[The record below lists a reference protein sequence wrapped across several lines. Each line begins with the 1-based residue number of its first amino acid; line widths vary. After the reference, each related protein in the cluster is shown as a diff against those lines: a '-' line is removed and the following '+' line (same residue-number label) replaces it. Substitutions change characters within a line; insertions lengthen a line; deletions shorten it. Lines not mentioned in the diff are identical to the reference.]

1 MSLFL
6 KNLVALQFF
15 TIGIYTDTEN
25 VPPHTLELVEH
36 FLKRIE
42 SYLLHNVDAWQ
53 NSPFPYETFLVDI
66 LDDRLSNPEIIKQKA
81 AFYQVDSE
89 INYRLYCIELEEY
102 DTTISRYLIK
112 NMLQG
117 SNAMRSILYK
127 DSIVI
132 LRVVNDN
139 PMLEEDAVQSWTQN
153 LHNILK
159 IYDFRCGASAIFQ
172 GLCHVRWAYKE
183 ARSALQLGKRLSD
196 SEERIFCHDD
206 YYAYHILDSI
216 ADTEAV
222 EGFVLKSLF
231 SLIEDDLKRNNNGT
245 RLLET
250 YLNANLSITDTA
262 RLLSMHRNSVHYRIR
277 RLEEML
283 GIDFSNHNAVIQV
296 DMSIKILR
304 YLIYVKK
311 KYREYQPLFPIQGP
325 FDSQ

>member
-1 MSLFL
+1 M
-6 KNLVALQFF
+6 
-15 TIGIYTDTEN
+15 
-25 VPPHTLELVEH
+25 
-36 FLKRIE
+36 
-42 SYLLHNVDAWQ
+42 
-53 NSPFPYETFLVDI
+53 
-66 LDDRLSNPEIIKQKA
+66 
-81 AFYQVDSE
+81 
-89 INYRLYCIELEEY
+89 
-102 DTTISRYLIK
+102 
-112 NMLQG
+112 
-117 SNAMRSILYK
+117 
-127 DSIVI
+127 
-132 LRVVNDN
+132 
-139 PMLEEDAVQSWTQN
+139 
-153 LHNILK
+153 
-159 IYDFRCGASAIFQ
+159 
-172 GLCHVRWAYKE
+172 
-183 ARSALQLGKRLSD
+183 
-196 SEERIFCHDD
+196 
-206 YYAYHILDSI
+206 
-216 ADTEAV
+216 